1 MKTPKETLGFFSFW
15 RLFFGGC
22 VKVYF
27 KAILAAVAVAVLFG
41 GLFQVWRS
49 RTQSSEGIKKLSTL
63 DSMETRGIPSFEAKD
78 FGGKDFKLED
88 LSGKTVIVNFW
99 ASWCGPCVEEVPS
112 LLSLVSAMGGKLHL
126 VAVSGDSSR
135 EDIEAFLKAFPG
147 MKGPNVTLIWDED
160 HSVTR
165 QYGVDRLPE
174 SFLAGKGLR
183 LAKKIVGGI
192 PWHTKESESYISD
205 LYGKEK

>member
-1 MKTPKETLGFFSFW
+1 M
-15 RLFFGGC
+15 
-22 VKVYF
+22 KVYI
-27 KAILAAVAVAVLFG
+27 KAALVALAVAIIFG

-49 RTQSSEGIKKLSTL
+49 RTQSNEGIQKLSNL
-63 DSMETRGIPSFEAKD
+63 DSMETKGIPSFDAKD
-78 FGGKDFKLED
+78 IYGKSFSLAAHAD
-88 LSGKTVIVNFW
+88 KTVIVNFW

-112 LLSLVSAMGGKLHL
+112 LLSLVAAMGGKLHL

-135 EDIEAFLKAFPG
+135 EDIDAFLKAFPA
-147 MKGPNVTLIWDED
+147 MKSPNVTIIWDED
-160 HSVTR
+160 HAITR

-192 PWHTKESESYISD
+192 PWHTKESESYVSE
-205 LYGKEK
+205 LYNK